1 MSDWVKKL
9 FIDRAYLFLKMLNQ
23 RWTKTEELVNGI
35 VKVLN
40 SYGITSGNL
49 LDLCCGNGRISV
61 HMAKKGFRAVGVDI
75 SRAFLDDAREKA
87 QQNGIMNMVTFLQGD
102 VRRLKE
108 VVGSLSQPFDVVVNA
123 WTSIGFYSEND
134 DLSTFKQAREL
145 SREGAL
151 LFITETMHTEYLSIK
166 FTPTSYDEIDG
177 IMLLENR
184 KYDPTTS
191 QMNTCWT
198 FYKRRGNDLDFIDE
212 TEISHHIYSLS
223 ELSSLLKKAGW
234 ETTACY
240 GSLLTLQAMS
250 PLTSLNIVA
259 KAC

>member
-1 MSDWVKKL
+1 M
-9 FIDRAYLFLKMLNQ
+9 NE
-23 RWTKTEELVNGI
+23 RWTRTEALVNGI

-40 SYGITSGNL
+40 SCGITSGNL

-61 HMAKKGFRAVGVDI
+61 HMAKKGFRAIRVDI
-75 SRAFLDDAREKA
+75 SKAFLEDARKKA
-87 QQNGIMNMVTFLQGD
+87 REYGVMNMVTFLEGD

-108 VVGSLSQPFDVVVNA
+108 VVGRLSQPFDVVVNA
-123 WTSIGFYSEND
+123 WTSIGFYSEKD
-134 DLSTFKQAREL
+134 DLGTFKQVREL

-166 FTPTSYDEIDG
+166 FTPTSYTEIDN
-177 IMLLENR
+177 IILLESR
-184 KYDPTTS
+184 KYDPVTS

-198 FYKRRGNDLDFIDE
+198 FYNKRERDLDFMDKA
-212 TEISHHIYSLS
+212 EISHYIYSLC

-234 ETTACY
+234 ETIACY
-240 GSLLTLQAMS
+240 GSLLTLQAMN